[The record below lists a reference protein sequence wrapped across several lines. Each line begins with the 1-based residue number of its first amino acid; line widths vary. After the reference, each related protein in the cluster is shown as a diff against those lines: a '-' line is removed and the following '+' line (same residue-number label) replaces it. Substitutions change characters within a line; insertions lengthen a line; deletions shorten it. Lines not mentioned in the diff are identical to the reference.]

1 MVLLATPSG
10 HDVLGLNVSGG
21 GDVTLHH
28 DDGWPEEFEEEF
40 SENFQRAVAVL
51 GYLYTFFIPLLIVLG
66 LIGNGLSFVTFLFTR
81 LKVRASSFYLGTLA
95 LSDFG
100 YLFLMAFV
108 WLDKQGVKM
117 LNKRGVCQG
126 ILYLS
131 SAFSFWSVWLTVTF
145 TAERCFAVQCP
156 LWRLQ
161 LGTRCRARV
170 TVGATAAASLL
181 LNAYLLLLTD
191 VIVEEDG
198 ASACHH
204 RPEFEQ
210 ILHYT
215 NIMDTVVT
223 LIVPFILIVIMNFMI
238 GRALYLFNARRRLQR
253 VNSAQMDSADPDNRN
268 TSSGCSPTA
277 SNKAIPTT
285 VSANGCTQVHH
296 QYPERLLISP
306 SQISVSR
313 MLFLVC
319 TVFIILNLPSY
330 VVRIHVFVL
339 SIGNQPVPD
348 YILLLQR
355 YFMLLYYT
363 NFAVNF
369 ILYNL
374 GSRIFRRMMKQYV
387 ASKWR
392 NLSSLCRSSDGFESS
407 AGPGDVAVGSLK
419 PHHNEHRKHYAV
431 GRHRTTPKT

>member
-1 MVLLATPSG
+1 MIVPSPKRPASGTPLDNTTQDAQHTHRMVHDPQIMHPSL
-10 HDVLGLNVSGG
+10 HRTASSPNDSVTTQSPDNVS
-21 GDVTLHH
+21 
-28 DDGWPEEFEEEF
+28 
-40 SENFQRAVAVL
+40 R
-51 GYLYTFFIPLLIVLG
+51 
-66 LIGNGLSFVTFLFTR
+66 
-81 LKVRASSFYLGTLA
+81 
-95 LSDFG
+95 
-100 YLFLMAFV
+100 
-108 WLDKQGVKM
+108 
-117 LNKRGVCQG
+117 
-126 ILYLS
+126 
-131 SAFSFWSVWLTVTF
+131 
-145 TAERCFAVQCP
+145 
-156 LWRLQ
+156 
-161 LGTRCRARV
+161 
-170 TVGATAAASLL
+170 
-181 LNAYLLLLTD
+181 
-191 VIVEEDG
+191 
-198 ASACHH
+198 
-204 RPEFEQ
+204 

-253 VNSAQMDSADPDNRN
+253 INSAQMDSVDPDNRN
-268 TSSGCSPTA
+268 ISSGCSPTA
-277 SNKAIPTT
+277 SHKAIPTT

-339 SIGNQPVPD
+339 SISNQPVPD

-392 NLSSLCRSSDGFESS
+392 TVSSLCRSTESYESS
-407 AGPGDVAVGSLK
+407 AGVGDAVAGSLK
-419 PHHNEHRKHYAV
+419 PHHNEQPHCAAARHKSPRK
-431 GRHRTTPKT
+431 T